1 MSLEEVRSCIDRID
15 SQVKDLLMERL
26 DCSVQVVR
34 AKQQQGSTQIFR
46 PDREVQV
53 LQRLGQGV
61 PQDRLAPYL
70 GVVRKVMETSRVY
83 QYGILLEDDPDL
95 FSQVAGCQLCS
106 GSTSRVTVRA
116 TLPDRCGALWDVMS
130 VMGDYG
136 VEPERMVQ
144 EGASLQMVLKA
155 DASKPSVRTLLFQL
169 ARECSDF
176 AVVACA

>member
-83 QYGILLEDDPDL
+83 QYGILLEDDPEL

-106 GSTSRVTVRA
+106 GPT
-116 TLPDRCGALWDVMS
+116 
-130 VMGDYG
+130 
-136 VEPERMVQ
+136 
-144 EGASLQMVLKA
+144 
-155 DASKPSVRTLLFQL
+155 
-169 ARECSDF
+169 
-176 AVVACA
+176 